1 MPREIVS
8 PGAVEVIIQKDEW
21 KQAELEGPARLELFD
36 DLPRGEIVFVGIG
49 AGEIEVELVSEGFGQ
64 EIAATGERFQVEELI
79 FDETVNGF
87 DVALKGVSGG
97 WDADVLTVA

>member
-8 PGAVEVIIQKDEW
+8 SGAIEVIIQKDGW

-36 DLPRGEIVFVGIG
+36 DRPRGEIVFVGIG